1 MGPNLWQYD
10 ANCNGC
16 GGALMQAH
24 TCVRRGIL
32 FSSVLQL
39 LVKFFFVVLILI
51 LNSFQAK
58 PYGLISFSS
67 LMVGI
72 SNGWD

>member
-1 MGPNLWQYD
+1 
-10 ANCNGC
+10 
-16 GGALMQAH
+16 
-24 TCVRRGIL
+24 VREKRDP
-32 FSSVLQL
+32 VLICSP
-39 LVKFFFVVLILI
+39 VAGEDFFLVVLILI